1 MKYLVIPLSL
11 FCACST
17 SEHKENFLLH
27 IKNDW
32 KEDQL
37 RGKAKHVI
45 ENEYENGK
53 WTSVLTCEYNEKG
66 FLTRKDR
73 IRISQVVTLT

>member
-1 MKYLVIPLSL
+1 MKYLVISLSL

-45 ENEYENGK
+45 ENEYETGNGRASSLVNTMKRAALPGKMESGSVK
-53 WTSVLTCEYNEKG
+53 W
-66 FLTRKDR
+66 
-73 IRISQVVTLT
+73 